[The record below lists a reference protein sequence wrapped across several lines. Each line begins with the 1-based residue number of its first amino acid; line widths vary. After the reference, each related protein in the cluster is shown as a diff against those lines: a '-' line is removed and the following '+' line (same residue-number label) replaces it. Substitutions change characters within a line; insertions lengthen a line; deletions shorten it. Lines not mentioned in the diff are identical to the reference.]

1 MYKVVKLFT
10 DLQDNNYR
18 YEVGDEYPRLGLKP
32 SIARIAELSGSNNK
46 QGIPLIEEIKDLA
59 GDEEEIKT
67 EEKSTSV
74 DLPEVKDEEPAQI
87 SKKAK
92 KRK

>member
-46 QGIPLIEEIKDLA
+46 QGRPLIEEIKDLA
-59 GDEEEIKT
+59 GDEEVLKA
-67 EEKSTSV
+67 EEKSAEV
-74 DLPEVKDEEPAQI
+74 DVAPVEEPTQV
-87 SKKAK
+87 SKKVK

>member
-46 QGIPLIEEIKDLA
+46 QGRPLIEEIKDLA
-59 GDEEEIKT
+59 GDEEEVKA
-67 EEKSTSV
+67 EEKSADV
-74 DLPEVKDEEPAQI
+74 DVAPVEEPTQV

>member
-59 GDEEEIKT
+59 GDEEEIKA
-67 EEKSTSV
+67 EEKSADV
-74 DLPEVKDEEPAQI
+74 DVAPVEEPAQI

>member
-46 QGIPLIEEIKDLA
+46 QGRPLIEEIKDLA
-59 GDEEEIKT
+59 GDEEVLKA
-67 EEKSTSV
+67 EEKSAEV
-74 DLPEVKDEEPAQI
+74 DVAPVEEPTQV

>member
-46 QGIPLIEEIKDLA
+46 QGRPLIEEIKDLA
-59 GDEEEIKT
+59 GDEEEVKI
-67 EEKSTSV
+67 EEKSADADV
-74 DLPEVKDEEPAQI
+74 APVEEPTQV

>member
-46 QGIPLIEEIKDLA
+46 QGKPLIEEIKDLA
-59 GDEEEIKT
+59 GDEEEVKA
-67 EEKSTSV
+67 EEKSADV
-74 DLPEVKDEEPAQI
+74 DVAPVEEPTQV

>member
-46 QGIPLIEEIKDLA
+46 QGRPLIEEIKDLA
-59 GDEEEIKT
+59 GDEEEVKV
-67 EEKSTSV
+67 EEKSADV
-74 DLPEVKDEEPAQI
+74 DVAPVEEPTQV